1 MAVSQYTMIYLGTL
15 ADMDPNETN
24 RTPENYATVLG
35 GKTFGSTD
43 SPLFASSTRVSL
55 NDVNDN
61 DLIGFNHDNNS
72 TDRISYQIDN
82 TVHTA
87 ALDTGLRVRASVTQ
101 RIEGGGTRTIVT
113 ELRLFQDTLGR
124 VFIAPP

>member
-35 GKTFGSTD
+35 GKTFGSTN
-43 SPLFASSTRVSL
+43 SPLFASSTRISL

-61 DLIGFNHDNNS
+61 GRIGV
-72 TDRISYQIDN
+72 RPRPRQR
-82 TVHTA
+82 
-87 ALDTGLRVRASVTQ
+87 LDQLPNRRHGLLDQA
-101 RIEGGGTRTIVT
+101 
-113 ELRLFQDTLGR
+113 
-124 VFIAPP
+124 